1 MMPRLRNDSDDKI
14 EETLRVCYDR
24 LNKKNRELF
33 KCIACFFNGFKVS
46 NVKELLEDDVGLT
59 MLVEKSLIRIT
70 PDGDI
75 EMHNLLEK
83 LGIEIDRA
91 KSKGNPGK
99 RRFLTDFED
108 TLRSIDRENWDRNS
122 SWNTFLHS
130 FPIKRAITN
139 R

>member
-1 MMPRLRNDSDDKI
+1 MK
-14 EETLRVCYDR
+14 TLRVSYDR
-24 LNKKNRELF
+24 LHQKDQDMFLY
-33 KCIACFFNGFKVS
+33 IACLFNGFEVS
-46 NVKELLEDDVGLT
+46 YVNDLLEDNVGVT